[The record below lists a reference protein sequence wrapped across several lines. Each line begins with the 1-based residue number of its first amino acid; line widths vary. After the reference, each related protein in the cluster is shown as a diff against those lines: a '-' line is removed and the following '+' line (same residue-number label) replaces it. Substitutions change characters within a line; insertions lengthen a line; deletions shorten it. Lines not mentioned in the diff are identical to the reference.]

1 MSKRYWLG
9 LCGFAL
15 AACSLLSD
23 PSAAY
28 VRSKVSPSVTP
39 SLTPPD
45 LSAANDGYRLS
56 PDEINYDCKKLTGH
70 IQLRIRQLRS
80 TRADAKT
87 SEIGRTMQKV
97 ATPLIGGTNR
107 GIDQDGDNARDL
119 SMLKAYNG
127 RLAAKNCATFDLER
141 LLAPGNTDAPRPI
154 PKAKPATA
162 PLQLKAPKAK
172 PVAVPAAVPASVPAA
187 AAATKAP

>member
-1 MSKRYWLG
+1 MSKRG
-9 LCGFAL
+9 MVGAMGCVIALCCGWTGE
-15 AACSLLSD
+15 ST
-23 PSAAY
+23 AY
-28 VRSKVSPSVTP
+28 VRSKVAPTVVP
-39 SLTPPD
+39 SLTVPD

-56 PDEINYDCKKLTGH
+56 PDEINYDCKRLTGH
-70 IQLRIRQLRS
+70 VQLRIRQLRS

-87 SEIGRTMQKV
+87 SEIGRTLQKV

-141 LLAPGNTDAPRPI
+141 LLAPSNTEDPRPI
-154 PKAKPATA
+154 PKPKPATA
-162 PLQLKAPKAK
+162 PLQLKAPKLK
-172 PVAVPAAVPASVPAA
+172 PDAAPAGVPATAPADK
-187 AAATKAP
+187 TQ

>member
-1 MSKRYWLG
+1 MPKRTGLG
-9 LCGFAL
+9 LIGCVI
-15 AACSLLSD
+15 AACCSLS
-23 PSAAY
+23 SGGNAY
-28 VRSKVSPSVTP
+28 VRSKVTPAVTP
-39 SLTPPD
+39 NFNPPD

-127 RLAAKNCATFDLER
+127 RLAAKNCATFDLGK
-141 LLAPGNTDAPRPI
+141 LLAPGNTEAPRPT
-154 PKAKPATA
+154 PKAKAATG
-162 PLQLKAPKAK
+162 PLQLKAPKSSPVVPANAA
-172 PVAVPAAVPASVPAA
+172 PVAAP
-187 AAATKAP
+187 ATKAP